1 MGLLTD
7 ELESGLTAS
16 VVELIV
22 MGRGADV
29 LRALGQLERGAILG
43 GEADAI
49 LESAAH
55 VCRTNEKPA
64 MADLMTDIAQRF
76 DQPESIK
83 AYLFEKAG
91 GGG

>member
-1 MGLLTD
+1 MGLLTE

-29 LRALGQLERGAILG
+29 LRALGQLERGAVLG

-49 LESAAH
+49 LE
-55 VCRTNEKPA
+55 
-64 MADLMTDIAQRF
+64 
-76 DQPESIK
+76 
-83 AYLFEKAG
+83 
-91 GGG
+91 